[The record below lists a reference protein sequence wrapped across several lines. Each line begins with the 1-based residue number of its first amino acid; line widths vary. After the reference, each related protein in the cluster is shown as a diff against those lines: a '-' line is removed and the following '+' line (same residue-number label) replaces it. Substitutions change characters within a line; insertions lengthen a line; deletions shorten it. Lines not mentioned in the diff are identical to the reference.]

1 MSANLSHIDEAGR
14 AVMVN
19 VGEKPITERVA
30 IARGE
35 VCMKPETLAL
45 IRQGAL
51 KKGDVLSVAQV
62 AGVMAAKRTADLIP
76 LCHPLAL
83 EQVDVHLS
91 LDDTLPG
98 ILIEATVHVHAKTG
112 VEMEALTA
120 VAVAGLTVYD
130 MAKAV
135 EKTMRIQNIRLVEKH
150 GGLSGDIINE

>member
-1 MSANLSHIDEAGR
+1 
-14 AVMVN
+14 MVN

-91 LDDTLPG
+91 LEDTLPG
-98 ILIEATVHVHAKTG
+98 VVIEATVHVHAKTG

-120 VAVAGLTVYD
+120 VAVAALTVYD

-150 GGLSGDIINE
+150 GGLSGDIVNE

>member
-1 MSANLSHIDEAGR
+1 MSANLSHLDEAGR
-14 AVMVN
+14 AVMGN

-91 LDDTLPG
+91 QDDTLPG
-98 ILIEATVHVHAKTG
+98 VVIEATVHVHAKTG

-120 VAVAGLTVYD
+120 VAVA
-130 MAKAV
+130 A
-135 EKTMRIQNIRLVEKH
+135 
-150 GGLSGDIINE
+150 